1 MPMSIPPKKSMA
13 VSILL
18 LMSGKLIKIIRTP
31 HHLFTMTTMLGFQI
45 ITIPGTLAT
54 EQRNKKAQDNSL
66 LLLWLSRYGRSF
78 KMHKKEREF
87 SGVSGIDEE
96 FTP

>member
-1 MPMSIPPKKSMA
+1 
-13 VSILL
+13 
-18 LMSGKLIKIIRTP
+18 
-31 HHLFTMTTMLGFQI
+31 MLGFQI